1 MSHTPG
7 HDPLVHTHLSSY
19 LQRICDH
26 VRLGY
31 RHWCSGTIRVDK
43 AAALVRKF
51 DRLYAVGRSRHQ
63 RAWARHKGEAAAV
76 LLLYAPTVPGT
87 ADTAEADDDALLWTL
102 LLTPGQSL
110 AQQLEVLHDAGT
122 ATGRVQVRDF
132 ELVQLPRAGQA
143 HSAWTWRLSEGAYQG
158 WRAHLIDTARRSP
171 WLLPGQVQRLARTPG
186 FAGCRV
192 QVKKLQQLARAEH
205 QRRMPGQAVLALPR
219 VLYVQRLA
227 SGQLRL
233 SQLRRRYTAQ
243 TSCAANTRGDRTCH

>member
-87 ADTAEADDDALLWTL
+87 A
-102 LLTPGQSL
+102 
-110 AQQLEVLHDAGT
+110 
-122 ATGRVQVRDF
+122 
-132 ELVQLPRAGQA
+132 
-143 HSAWTWRLSEGAYQG
+143 
-158 WRAHLIDTARRSP
+158 
-171 WLLPGQVQRLARTPG
+171 
-186 FAGCRV
+186 
-192 QVKKLQQLARAEH
+192 
-205 QRRMPGQAVLALPR
+205 
-219 VLYVQRLA
+219 
-227 SGQLRL
+227 
-233 SQLRRRYTAQ
+233 
-243 TSCAANTRGDRTCH
+243 